1 MRRYYYSS
9 QCWPIYV
16 IHVPYVSVIVVP
28 SDSLSLRYLY
38 VTATSSL
45 YLNWFY
51 ICSQVLIPCLCCYL
65 IYLNWFYIC
74 SQAAYLSALHLTLPI
89 PPRLSSAIISYHQ
102 LSSAIISYHHLSSA
116 IICYHQLSSAI
127 ISCHLL
133 SSAIISYH
141 QLSSAIINHHQLSS
155 APLFHLTVITHW
167 VHLYVYHLSHIT
179 VIVVPPFPSG

>member
-74 SQAAYLSALHLTLPI
+74 SQAAYCIVSIPGLIGYDCLILIAEILLPSFL
-89 PPRLSSAIISYHQ
+89 RFFCVLV
-102 LSSAIISYHHLSSA
+102 
-116 IICYHQLSSAI
+116 C
-127 ISCHLL
+127 
-133 SSAIISYH
+133 
-141 QLSSAIINHHQLSS
+141 
-155 APLFHLTVITHW
+155 
-167 VHLYVYHLSHIT
+167 
-179 VIVVPPFPSG
+179 